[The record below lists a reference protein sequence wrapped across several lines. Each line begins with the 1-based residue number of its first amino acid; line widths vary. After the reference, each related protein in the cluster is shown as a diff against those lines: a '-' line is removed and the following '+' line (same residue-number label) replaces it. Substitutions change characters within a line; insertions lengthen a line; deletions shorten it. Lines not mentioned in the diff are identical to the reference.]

1 LSTVLPHYAI
11 LVGLVFEHLK
21 RVQRM
26 MNQNYN
32 GKLNFFLRQC
42 RRAEEDIVAVIDEKV
57 ALALVEKVALAATA
71 FSGGRFGF
79 GVGRVT
85 SRVFDRRGQFGW
97 IDSSNQS
104 PNKGVGR
111 GGGCRLPT
119 LDPWAP
125 EVGVFYEKVAPL
137 RCHRFQHEL
146 TYLNENGWLCVNESA
161 ARDASYRDVSC
172 TSRCFGAGSDDW
184 SQTVGQW
191 SEPFDRCRPVF
202 SCEFVE
208 VSCRAG
214 AWPWSV
220 YTNFH
225 SQIVPKPK
233 PLPTT
238 ERQWLSVLV
247 LVLDSTSQSN
257 LQRCFPKLVE
267 ALRANYTSVLLR
279 GYAKVADNSFPN
291 AVAAFTGKRFDPD
304 DAAKS
309 ELPVDLR
316 HEHFDHWPL
325 IWRQFASRR
334 QHVTL
339 FAEDFPPFNLFTYQA
354 AGFKQPPT
362 DHYYR
367 PFAWRVWRSFLH
379 LRSTHLCVGN
389 TPTHRML
396 LNYVGQFLRRYSDRP
411 TFAIGWLAEITHD
424 WLNQGQVADADLAD
438 FFNRARPF
446 LTNTVT
452 VLVSDHGLRFGDI
465 RHTRLGRLE
474 ENMPAMVVALP
485 DHAADR
491 YPKLLETLQRNA
503 ALLATHYDLHATL
516 LDLVDNGDTW
526 TTLERRLAH
535 ARPPSTA
542 RRAHSLLL
550 PLPQIR
556 GCAEADI
563 PDIYCVCQATVRRDN
578 NETETLRAGQALVD
592 ELNHRLAGEQRCAT
606 LQLDRLLYAGE
617 LETDADHAQQ
627 PTSATRRYLIQ
638 VQTTPGSGHFE
649 AIVHHRHHHRPQW
662 TVPEDIS
669 RINRY
674 GNQSFCVDNAVLKK
688 YCFCQKN

>member
-1 LSTVLPHYAI
+1 
-11 LVGLVFEHLK
+11 LK

-26 MNQNYN
+26 MNHNHN

-42 RRAEEDIVAVIDEKV
+42 RTSVERCRRAEDLLAWWKKSPWPRRLFLIGLVFAFAAVQ
-57 ALALVEKVALAATA
+57 L
-71 FSGGRFGF
+71 S
-79 GVGRVT
+79 
-85 SRVFDRRGQFGW
+85 SRMVSSRLFDRRGQFRRTAA
-97 IDSSNQS
+97 SNT
-104 PNKGVGR
+104 R
-111 GGGCRLPT
+111 GNNGCALPT

-146 TYLNENGWLCVNESA
+146 TYLNESGWLCVNESA
-161 ARDASYRDVSC
+161 ALDASYRDVSC
-172 TSRCFGAGSDDW
+172 TCRCFGAGSDDW

-191 SEPFDRCRPVF
+191 SEPFDRCRPVR

-225 SQIVPKPK
+225 SQIVPKP
-233 PLPTT
+233 PAARASGS
-238 ERQWLSVLV
+238 ERRHWLSVLV
-247 LVLDSTSQSN
+247 LVVDSTSQSN
-257 LQRCFPKLVE
+257 LQRCFPQLVQ

-279 GYAKVADNSFPN
+279 GYTKVADNSFPN

-304 DAAKS
+304 DADKS

-316 HEHFDHWPL
+316 HEQFDHWPL

-334 QHVTL
+334 QHTTL

-354 AGFKQPPT
+354 AGFRQPPA

-396 LNYVGQFLRRYSDRP
+396 LDYVGQFLRRYSDRP
-411 TFAIGWLAEITHD
+411 TFAVGWLAEITHD

-446 LTNTVT
+446 LANTVT

-474 ENMPAMVVALP
+474 ENMPAMVLVLP
-485 DHAADR
+485 DKAADR
-491 YPKLLETLQRNA
+491 YPKLLETVQRNA

-516 LDLVDNGDTW
+516 VDLLDNGDTW
-526 TTLERRLAH
+526 TTLERRLAN
-535 ARPPSTA
+535 ARPPDTA

-550 PLPQIR
+550 PLPPKR

-563 PDIYCVCQATVRRDN
+563 PDIYCVCQTTVQRDN
-578 NETETLRAGQALVD
+578 NETETLSAGRALVA
-592 ELNHRLAGEQRCAT
+592 ELNRRLASEHRCAT
-606 LQLDRLLYAGE
+606 LQLDRLLYAG
-617 LETDADHAQQ
+617 DANQTWQWSFRSDCPSSSS
-627 PTSATRRYLIQ
+627 PT
-638 VQTTPGSGHFE
+638 TTTTTTVDSTGGH
-649 AIVHHRHHHRPQW
+649 
-662 TVPEDIS
+662 
-669 RINRY
+669 
-674 GNQSFCVDNAVLKK
+674 QSHQSLRQSVILC
-688 YCFCQKN
+688 

>member
-1 LSTVLPHYAI
+1 LD
-11 LVGLVFEHLK
+11 GLVFEHLK

-26 MNQNYN
+26 MNHNHN
-32 GKLNFFLRQC
+32 GKFFLRQC
-42 RRAEEDIVAVIDEKV
+42 RTSVERCRRAEDLLVVIDEKV
-57 ALALVEKVALAATA
+57 PLAVVEKVALAATA
-71 FSGGRFGF
+71 FPGRSGF
-79 GVGRVT
+79 RV
-85 SRVFDRRGQFGW
+85 RCGAIVHRLFDQRAQFRRTAA
-97 IDSSNQS
+97 SNT
-104 PNKGVGR
+104 R
-111 GGGCRLPT
+111 GNNGCALPT
-119 LDPWAP
+119 LDPWAS

-146 TYLNENGWLCVNESA
+146 TYLNESGWLCVNESA
-161 ARDASYRDVSC
+161 ALEASYSDVSC
-172 TSRCFGAGSDDW
+172 TCRCFSAGSDDW

-191 SEPFDRCRPVF
+191 SEPFDRCRPVR

-225 SQIVPKPK
+225 SQIVPKP
-233 PLPTT
+233 PAGLASGS
-238 ERQWLSVLV
+238 ERRPWLSVLV
-247 LVLDSTSQSN
+247 LVVDSTSQSN
-257 LQRCFPKLVE
+257 LQRCFPKLVQ

-304 DAAKS
+304 DADKS
-309 ELPVDLR
+309 ELPIDLR
-316 HEHFDHWPL
+316 HEQFDHWPL
-325 IWRQFASRR
+325 IWRQFASKR
-334 QHVTL
+334 QHTTL

-354 AGFKQPPT
+354 AGFRQPPA

-396 LNYVGQFLRRYSDRP
+396 LDYVGQFLRRYSDRP
-411 TFAIGWLAEITHD
+411 TFAVGWLAEITHD

-474 ENMPAMVVALP
+474 ENMPAMVLVLP
-485 DHAADR
+485 DNAADR
-491 YPKLLETLQRNA
+491 YPKLLETVQRNA

-516 LDLVDNGDTW
+516 VDLLDNGDTW
-526 TTLERRLAH
+526 TTLEQRLAD
-535 ARPPSTA
+535 ARPPDTA

-550 PLPQIR
+550 PLPQDR

-563 PDIYCVCQATVRRDN
+563 PDIYCVCQTTVRRDN
-578 NETETLRAGQALVD
+578 NETETLNAGRALVA
-592 ELNHRLAGEQRCAT
+592 ELNRRLAGEHRCAT
-606 LQLDRLLYAGE
+606 LRLDRLLYAGE
-617 LETDADHAQQ
+617 LEVDADD
-627 PTSATRRYLIQ
+627 ATTEPSRERRRYLIQ
-638 VQTTPGSGHFE
+638 VQTKPGNGHFE
-649 AIVHHRHHHRPQW
+649 AIVHHHHRPQQQQQQQHW

-688 YCFCQKN
+688 YCFCQ